1 MRLIFLDS
9 HPWCRSRGCPLL
21 SASAPPRTGRT
32 LETKKM
38 VQYISDKVD
47 VRYSNLRPSLIVIG
61 NKCLSDIPQ
70 IVVVVVLFQ
79 ARRGT
84 GTVWLWR
91 EIQTLLRMVKLLLL
105 LLLGD
110 LHSVAEVRRRARGG
124 RRPG

>member
-1 MRLIFLDS
+1 M
-9 HPWCRSRGCPLL
+9 
-21 SASAPPRTGRT
+21 
-32 LETKKM
+32 
-38 VQYISDKVD
+38 
-47 VRYSNLRPSLIVIG
+47 IG
-61 NKCLSDIPQ
+61 NQCQADIPQ